1 VVGVAGEAVVS
12 ASEGARAQ
20 VLGRILAV
28 LGTRDVPAPVAY
40 RSIERGYQATPT
52 LDEDRRIA
60 LFVERL
66 QHYQVGV
73 YRCELATLR
82 RAIGDTLA
90 NRRMSRPVIPADL
103 PREWLPPDLEVVED
117 RGLSYVDL
125 DLSEGVITGCSLA
138 IAATGTIVLRHAA
151 GEGRRALTLVP
162 DYHLCVVSTDQ
173 IVQTVPEAIRRL
185 AAWRPALVTTIS
197 GPSATADIEMT
208 RIRGVHGPRT
218 LDVIVCGS

>member
-1 VVGVAGEAVVS
+1 VT
-12 ASEGARAQ
+12 ASDRARAQ
-20 VLGRILAV
+20 VLGRIRGI
-28 LGTRDVPAPVAY
+28 LGARDVPAPVAY
-40 RSIERGYQATPT
+40 RSIAREYQATPAG
-52 LDEDRRIA
+52 DGDQRIA

-66 QHYQVGV
+66 EHYQVGV
-73 YRCELATLR
+73 HRCELAALR
-82 RAIGDTLA
+82 RTIGETLA
-90 NRRMSRPVIPADL
+90 NRGTSRPVIPSDL
-103 PREWLPPDLEVVED
+103 PREWLPADLAAVED
-117 RGLSYVDL
+117 RGLSSVDL
-125 DLSEGVITGCSLA
+125 DLSDGVITGCSMA

-185 AAWRPALVTTIS
+185 AGWRPALVTTIS